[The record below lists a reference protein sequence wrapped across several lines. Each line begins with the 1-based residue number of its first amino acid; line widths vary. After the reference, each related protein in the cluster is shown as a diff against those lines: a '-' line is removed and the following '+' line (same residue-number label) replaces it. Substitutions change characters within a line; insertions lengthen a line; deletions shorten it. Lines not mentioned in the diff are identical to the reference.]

1 MRKEVTT
8 VRVADLTI
16 EELRALIKE
25 AVQEELRELW
35 SDPDKGLELRP
46 ELEERLQSSLASKER
61 ISFDEVQ
68 KKLHLR

>member
-1 MRKEVTT
+1 M
-8 VRVADLTI
+8 RVADLTV

-46 ELEERLQSSLASKER
+46 ELEERLHSSLASKER

-68 KKLHLR
+68 KRLH